1 MKSRHSRVK
10 SRPDFLQAGKSR
22 FTEEQELELDGIE
35 PIRPVVPSG
44 TGGEIVRNLLLQ
56 KLLVEIAVDLI
67 EEVVCAAV
75 EDYVERA
82 RREEMRH
89 IDDRVLFPVFGM
101 FLYGTE
107 SL

>member
-35 PIRPVVPSG
+35 PIRPVVLSG
-44 TGGEIVRNLLLQ
+44 TGDEIVRNFLLQ
-56 KLLVEIAVDLI
+56 KLLVKVAVDLI

-82 RREEMRH
+82 RLEKVSH
-89 IDDRVLFPVFGM
+89 VDDCVLFPVFGM

-107 SL
+107 PL